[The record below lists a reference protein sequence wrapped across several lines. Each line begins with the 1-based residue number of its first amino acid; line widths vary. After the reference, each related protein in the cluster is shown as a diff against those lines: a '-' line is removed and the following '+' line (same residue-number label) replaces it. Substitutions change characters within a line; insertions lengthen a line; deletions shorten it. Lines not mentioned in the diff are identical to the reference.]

1 MSVRNRF
8 QQPILIVDDDPL
20 SCELLIEL
28 LSSEGYVNL
37 HSATDGETA
46 LEQVAASPPDL
57 VLLDIMLPGISG
69 FEICRRLKS
78 DPHTATIPIV
88 LVTAL
93 ISRDSRLQGLEAGAD
108 DFLTK
113 PIDEA
118 ELLART
124 RSLLRT
130 RRLHQD
136 WAAAVQSQ
144 VEFISQVSHELRT
157 PLFAISGLT
166 EMLLSGE
173 VTQPDEIRHSLQTI
187 YDQIQHLTRVVDAL
201 LELSRLSNGQMHL
214 SMQPLWLQSFLE
226 DSVALMQPQARKM
239 DIHLH
244 LEPISPELVVRAD
257 EARLRQALLDLI
269 KNALFY
275 NDPGG
280 WVRVS
285 AVQQGDH
292 AVITVCDNGWGIPA
306 EDIPH
311 IFERFYRGQQLG
323 TGPPSRG
330 SGLGLALA
338 REIIRAH
345 NGKITVESAGVPGE
359 GSCFHIELPL
369 EGET

>member
-1 MSVRNRF
+1 MSIRNHF

-28 LSSEGYVNL
+28 LTSEGYVNL
-37 HSATDGETA
+37 RSATDGETA
-46 LEQVAASPPDL
+46 LKQVAASPPDL
-57 VLLDIMLPGISG
+57 ILLDIMLPGING

-78 DPHTATIPIV
+78 DPNTATIPIV

-93 ISRDSRLQGLEAGAD
+93 VSRDSRLEGLEAGAD

-130 RRLHQD
+130 RRLYQD
-136 WAAAVQSQ
+136 WAAAVQAQ

-166 EMLLSGE
+166 EMLLNRE
-173 VTQPDEIRHSLQTI
+173 VTQPEEIHRNLQTI
-187 YDQIQHLTRVVDAL
+187 YGQIQHLTHVVDAL
-201 LELSRLSNGQMHL
+201 LELSRLSNGGMHL
-214 SMQPLWLQSFLE
+214 SMHPLCLQSFLE
-226 DSVALMQPQARKM
+226 DSVALMQPQAKKM
-239 DIHLH
+239 DIRLN
-244 LEPISPELVVRAD
+244 LESVSPELVVRAD

-280 WVRVS
+280 WVQIS
-285 AVQQGDH
+285 ANQQGDRV
-292 AVITVCDNGWGIPA
+292 VITVCDNGWGIPA
-306 EDIPH
+306 EDLPR

-323 TGPPSRG
+323 AGPSSQG

-338 REIIRAH
+338 QEIVHAH
-345 NGKITVESAGVPGE
+345 NGKITVESAGVPGK
-359 GSCFHIELPL
+359 GSCFRIELPL
-369 EGET
+369 EDAT